1 MTLSK
6 LAYSIPE
13 LADAVS
19 LSVTSIR
26 DAIDKGDLKPK
37 YPNRKPIIPAA
48 EAQRWLD
55 SMSDEKPTT
64 R

>member
-1 MTLSK
+1 MTLGK

-26 DAIDKGDLKPK
+26 DAIDRGDLKPK
-37 YPNRKPIIPAA
+37 YPNRKPIIPAV

-55 SMSDEKPTT
+55 SLADEKPAT